1 MTRRLVIEAPA
12 KINLHLAVGPI
23 RSDGYHALESV
34 FHTVDLCDTLVV
46 EEADEF
52 LFRCG
57 SDLGIS
63 DGENIVSRAAHLMAD
78 VFHRSPNVQIEL
90 VKRIPHGAGLG
101 GGSSDAAATILA
113 LASLWG
119 VAPEDARCH
128 EVAST
133 IGADVPFFLVGGAA
147 LMGGRGDELLE
158 SLPAL
163 SSPLVL
169 VKPEISVSTP
179 AAFRRFDEE
188 PVSPE
193 SSDEICAA
201 LRSGDSAAV
210 GASLFNNMEPA
221 VAELVPEIAAIV
233 SHLSI
238 LPGILGARMSGSGS
252 AVFAICENE
261 SVAREAASRESAR
274 GDWAVATSL
283 RASGIQIVEGVNL

>member
-1 MTRRLVIEAPA
+1 MTRRLVVEAPA

-52 LFRCG
+52 SFRCA
-57 SDLGIS
+57 SDLGVA
-63 DGENIVSRAAHLMAD
+63 DEDNIVFRAAHSMAET
-78 VFHRSPNVQIEL
+78 FKRSPNVKIEL

-113 LASLWG
+113 LARLWG
-119 VAPEDARCH
+119 VPSDDERCL

-163 SSPLVL
+163 GSPLVL
-169 VKPEISVSTP
+169 VKPADSVSTP
-179 AAFRRFDEE
+179 TAYRRFDE
-188 PVSPE
+188 SPMPPT
-193 SSDEICAA
+193 SSEEIRAA
-201 LRSGDSAAV
+201 LRSGDAVAV
-210 GASLFNNMEPA
+210 GASLVNNMESA
-221 VAELVPEIAAIV
+221 VAGFVPEIAQIV
-233 SHLSI
+233 SRLAV

-261 SVAREAASRESAR
+261 SIAHEAAARESTR
-274 GDWAVATSL
+274 GNWAVATSL
-283 RASGIQIVEGVNL
+283 RASGIQVVEGVNL

>member
-1 MTRRLVIEAPA
+1 MTRRLVVEAPA

-34 FHTVDLCDTLVV
+34 FHAIDLCDTLVV
-46 EEADEF
+46 ETAGAF
-52 LFRCG
+52 SFRCG
-57 SDLGIS
+57 SDLGIAEE
-63 DGENIVSRAAHLMAD
+63 DNIVTRTAHVMAETFD
-78 VFHRSPNVQIEL
+78 REPNVRIEL

-113 LASLWG
+113 LACLWG
-119 VAPEDARCH
+119 VSADDARCR
-128 EVAST
+128 EVAT
-133 IGADVPFFLVGGAA
+133 AIGADVPFFLVGGAA

-163 SSPLVL
+163 SSPLVV
-169 VKPEISVSTP
+169 VKPGVSVSTP
-179 AAFRRFDEE
+179 AAYRRFDEA

-193 SSDEICAA
+193 SSAAICTA

-210 GASLFNNMEPA
+210 GASLFNNMESA
-221 VAELVPEIAAIV
+221 VSELVPEIAAVV
-233 SHLSI
+233 SRLSV

-274 GDWAVATSL
+274 GNWAVATSL